1 MKTGY
6 LITKGLFI
14 MTMGVMLMQGGVF
27 GNLAAA
33 GGCPDNAAAI
43 QNSSDCGPCNVDLND
58 DGVVTVT
65 DLLILKKCVQAGCED
80 GSYDVNGDG
89 KVNQDDV
96 DILLKCLKMSMTK

>member
-14 MTMGVMLMQGGVF
+14 VTMGVMLMQGGVF
-27 GNLAAA
+27 GNLAKA

-43 QNSSDCGPCNVDLND
+43 EDFADCAPCHIDLNG
-58 DGVVTVT
+58 DGSVTVT
-65 DLLILKKCVQAGCED
+65 DLVLLKKCVQAGCED

-89 KVNQDDV
+89 KVDQDDEDV
-96 DILLKCLKMSMTK
+96 LLKCLKMSIKK

>member
-14 MTMGVMLMQGGVF
+14 VTMGVMLMQGGVL
-27 GNLAAA
+27 GNVAVA

-43 QNSSDCGPCNVDLND
+43 EDFADCAPCRIDLNE
-58 DGVVTVT
+58 DGSVTVT
-65 DLLILKKCVQAGCED
+65 DLVLLKKCVQTGCED

-89 KVNQDDV
+89 KVNQGDV
-96 DILLKCLKMSMTK
+96 DILLKCLKMTMRK